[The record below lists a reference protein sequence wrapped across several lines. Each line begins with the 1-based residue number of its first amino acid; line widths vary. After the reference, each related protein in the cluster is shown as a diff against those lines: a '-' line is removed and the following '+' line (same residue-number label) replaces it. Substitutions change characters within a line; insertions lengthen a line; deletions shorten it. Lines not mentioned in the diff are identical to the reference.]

1 MPIYEFQCH
10 DCGQKSSIFF
20 RSFSAV
26 DKKPRCPQC
35 DSTALSR
42 LISQAGLIQ
51 VRGGAESGQLQAIS
65 GRKAVENLS
74 RQYDS
79 LKIDPSKGFEE
90 VSRRAAAGDDPTTLK
105 EIVKEAKKD
114 AGLSS

>member
-20 RSFSAV
+20 RSFSSV
-26 DKKPRCPQC
+26 QEKPHCPNC
-35 DSTALSR
+35 ESTALSR
-42 LISQAGLIQ
+42 IMSKPGLIQ
-51 VRGGAESGQLQAIS
+51 VRGGSESGQLQTVS

-79 LKIDPSKGFEE
+79 LHIDPSKGFDE

-105 EIVKEAKKD
+105 EMVKEAKKD
-114 AGLSS
+114 AGLIP